1 LLKYFFYGASFC
13 EIAPLKFSEHQL
25 LQSAFRLLCTTIIL
39 QDLKTR
45 GDGIFGLNKAEA
57 ITSIP
62 NFTVAHM
69 LFADDLSL
77 TPTDH
82 NDLQTM
88 LNKLRVYAQKKPLTV
103 NT

>member
-45 GDGIFGLNKAEA
+45 GDGMFGLNKVEIRMNAA
-57 ITSIP
+57 IP
-62 NFTVAHM
+62 ALAFG
-69 LFADDLSL
+69 LSA
-77 TPTDH
+77 TI
-82 NDLQTM
+82 M
-88 LNKLRVYAQKKPLTV
+88 
-103 NT
+103 